1 MLTPEQRAEKRRAVF
16 YVIFFCLSL
25 LSILAYLQKRLILDK
40 FTLPIDSTI
49 LIFALV
55 NLNLLLL
62 LLMVYL
68 VLRNLVELFFEHKH
82 RISGVKLKTRMVISY
97 VALAFIPTLL
107 LFFVSQKF
115 VSSNMDY
122 WFNANLENAIQ
133 DSKKLAQSILQDA
146 WAQAERQALRL
157 TLALN
162 GAKSDEHPATSIW
175 DDFLAEAKFQ
185 ASSGGVDG
193 VELIFFDGRRP
204 AVLVPG
210 PRLPG
215 TGMPRIPQETQR
227 QTRERKTPL
236 NLRQETSAGELARRL
251 TPLQLPDG
259 SEALLITSVLIPQER
274 LLQLRVISRGAD
286 DYGQW
291 SLFKG
296 PIRSSLQLMF
306 LIIFLLILF
315 GAIWF
320 GFYIARG
327 LTRPIEALA
336 SATRRVANGDLD
348 FVIARESEDEM
359 GELVDSFNKM
369 TSDLAASNRR
379 LDEARHSLQRSN
391 EIAEQR
397 RRYMEIVLQNVAAGV
412 ISLDAEGRIS
422 TINRFAVS
430 LLQVDPG
437 DYLQQDYRRVLA
449 AAPLSILQGLLD
461 DLSRSG
467 RHGIEKRI
475 RVTVGRQS
483 LSLLVHLNQLEDESG
498 GPLGHVI
505 VFDNLTRLEKAQR
518 MAAWRDVACR
528 VAHEIK
534 NPLTPIQLSAQRLR
548 KRFLHL
554 IDDREGV
561 IDVCTK
567 SIIDQVDNIR
577 ALVDEFSSF
586 ARMAKAEKKMAD
598 LVALSAETLTLFRE
612 SHGHI
617 RFHLAA
623 RRDPGPFLFDPA
635 QIQRVLINLLQN
647 AVAAMPEGGDI
658 EVVIDGGAE
667 GERVYLEVRDNGP
680 GIPPEARSQLFEPYY
695 STKKSGSGL
704 GLTISS
710 AIVADH
716 DGDIRVS
723 DNQPQG
729 AIFTVELPRNRL

>member
-16 YVIFFCLSL
+16 YVIFLCLCL
-25 LSILAYLQKRLILDK
+25 LSILAYLQKRLILDE
-40 FTLPIDSTI
+40 FDLPIDSTI

-68 VLRNLVELFFEHKH
+68 VLRNMVELFFEHKH
-82 RISGVKLKTRMVISY
+82 RISGIKLKTRMVISY

-122 WFNANLENAIQ
+122 WFNANLEHAIQ
-133 DSKKLAQSILQDA
+133 DSKKLVQAILQDA
-146 WAQAERQALRL
+146 WDQADRQALRL
-157 TLALN
+157 RLSLQDRAN
-162 GAKSDEHPATSIW
+162 NEAHSWE
-175 DDFLAEAKFQ
+175 DFLAEARFQ
-185 ASSGGVDG
+185 ADSGSIDT
-193 VELIFFDGRRP
+193 VEVFFPESRQHP
-204 AVLVPG
+204 ISVLA
-210 PRLPG
+210 PRLAN
-215 TGMPRIPQETQR
+215 TSIPPIPADTLR
-227 QTRERKTPL
+227 QARERKSPM

-251 TPLQLPDG
+251 TPLTLPESG
-259 SEALLITSVLIPQER
+259 EILLVTGALIPQDR
-274 LLQLRVISRGAD
+274 LQQLRTISRGAE

-296 PIRSSLQLMF
+296 PIRGSLQLMF

-336 SATRRVANGDLD
+336 IATRRVAGGDLD
-348 FVIARESEDEM
+348 FVIAKESEDEM

-379 LDEARHSLQRSN
+379 LDEARVSLQHSN
-391 EIAEQR
+391 DIAEQR
-397 RRYMEIVLQNVAAGV
+397 RRYMEIVLENVAAGV
-412 ISLDAEGRIS
+412 ISLDAEGRIT
-422 TINRFAVS
+422 TINRFATR
-430 LLQVDPG
+430 LLQIAPEEF
-437 DYLQQDYRRVLA
+437 LQQDYRQVLT
-449 AAPLSILQGLLD
+449 AAPLSILEGLLD
-461 DLSRSG
+461 DLSQSG
-467 RHGIEKRI
+467 RHGIEKRLK
-475 RVTVGRQS
+475 VTVGRQS
-483 LSLLVHLNQLEDESG
+483 LSLLVHLNRLEDESG
-498 GPLGHVI
+498 GSLGHVI

-586 ARMAKAEKKMAD
+586 ARMAKAEKRMYD
-598 LVALSAETLTLFRE
+598 LVALCAETITLFRE

-617 RFHLAA
+617 RFQLKVHD
-623 RRDPGPFLFDPA
+623 DPGPFLFDPA

-647 AVAAMPEGGDI
+647 GVAALPEEGDI
-658 EVVIDGGAE
+658 EVVISRSPE
-667 GERVYLEVRDNGP
+667 GDRVLLEVRDNGC
-680 GIPPEARSQLFEPYY
+680 GIAPEARTQLFEPYY
-695 STKKSGSGL
+695 STKKSGTGL

-710 AIVADH
+710 AIIADH

-723 DNQPQG
+723 DNQPRG
-729 AIFTVELPRNRL
+729 AIFTVELPRLTC

>member
-16 YVIFFCLSL
+16 YVIFLCLCL
-25 LSILAYLQKRLILDK
+25 LSILAYLQKRLILDE
-40 FTLPIDSTI
+40 FDLPIDSTI
-49 LIFALV
+49 LIFSLV

-82 RISGVKLKTRMVISY
+82 KISGVKLKTRMVISY
-97 VALAFIPTLL
+97 VGLAFVPTLL

-133 DSKKLAQSILQDA
+133 DSKELVQAILRDA
-146 WAQAERQALRL
+146 WDQAERQSWRLKL
-157 TLALN
+157 TLQNNADNQAHEPRAWDAFLTEARLQTDSGSIDSIEVIFWDN
-162 GAKSDEHPATSIW
+162 QRHPINVLAPRLANTSIPPIPT
-175 DDFLAEAKFQ
+175 DTLRQ
-185 ASSGGVDG
+185 A
-193 VELIFFDGRRP
+193 
-204 AVLVPG
+204 
-210 PRLPG
+210 
-215 TGMPRIPQETQR
+215 
-227 QTRERKTPL
+227 RERKTPM

-251 TPLQLPDG
+251 TPLVLP
-259 SEALLITSVLIPQER
+259 EAGEVLLVTGALIPLDR
-274 LLQLRVISRGAD
+274 LQQLRTISRGAE

-296 PIRSSLQLMF
+296 PIRGSLQLMF
-306 LIIFLLILF
+306 IIIFLLILF

-336 SATRRVANGDLD
+336 PATRRVAGGDLD
-348 FVIARESEDEM
+348 FVIAKESEDEM

-379 LDEARHSLQRSN
+379 LDEARISLQQSN
-391 EIAEQR
+391 DIAEQR
-397 RRYMEIVLQNVAAGV
+397 RRYMEIVLENVAAGV
-412 ISLDAEGRIS
+412 ISLDAEGRI
-422 TINRFAVS
+422 TTLNLFATR
-430 LLQVDPG
+430 LLQINPEDF
-437 DYLQQDYRRVLA
+437 LQQDYRRVLT

-461 DLSRSG
+461 ELTESG
-467 RHGIEKRI
+467 RHGIEKRLK
-475 RVTVGRQS
+475 VTVGRQS
-483 LSLLVHLNQLEDESG
+483 LSLLVHLNRLEDESG
-498 GPLGHVI
+498 GSLGHVI

-586 ARMAKAEKKMAD
+586 ARMAKAEKKISD
-598 LVALSAETLTLFRE
+598 LVALCTETLTLFRE

-617 RFHLAA
+617 RFRLEA
-623 RRDPGPFLFDPA
+623 RDNPGPFLFDPA

-647 AVAAMPEGGDI
+647 AVAAMPEGGNV
-658 EVVIDGGAE
+658 EVLIDRSTDGD
-667 GERVYLEVRDNGP
+667 RVLLEVRDNGC
-680 GIPPEARSQLFEPYY
+680 GIAPEARALLFEPYY
-695 STKKSGSGL
+695 STKKSGTGL

-710 AIVADH
+710 AIIADH

-723 DNQPQG
+723 DNQPHG
-729 AIFTVELPRNRL
+729 AIFTVELPRLTC